1 MGRWQ
6 KSEGRDI
13 VRFKVHFT
21 RILDLPMSF
30 LRKVIEE
37 KLDVLYY
44 PAVTSQSGGLCKI
57 DRYIPPQGNRA
68 AKVVLDLGGQTIDI
82 QSKSASVLCLLSGF
96 DYSLGEQKGMY
107 IYLGSDFFDNEED
120 YAFFI
125 RTRAHMNKKLSSSCM
140 YVAFEIQ
147 NGQMTDHGKEM
158 VRQRLR
164 EFISTRREWEIK
176 TNFVWK

>member
-6 KSEGRDI
+6 KSERGGT
-13 VRFKVHFT
+13 VRFKIHFT

-30 LRKVIEE
+30 LKRVIEE

-44 PAVTSQSGGLCKI
+44 PSIASQSGGLCKI
-57 DRYIPPQGNRA
+57 SKYVPPQANKSARI
-68 AKVVLDLGGQTIDI
+68 VLDLNGDEIEV
-82 QSKSASVLCLLSGF
+82 QSKRASVLCLLSGY
-96 DYSLGEQKGMY
+96 DYSIGTQTGMY
-107 IYLGSDFFDNEED
+107 LYLGSEFFDTKED
-120 YAFFI
+120 YAFFV